1 MDRPKVHQ
9 LRVHF
14 SRVAGFPILGD
25 VAYTKGTEDRGAVG
39 SRMCLHVKEL
49 VIPLIGGQVF
59 TFTAKDPFCSPKV
72 VNGRYLCSIDG
83 YSGVTN
89 VTNGC
94 FMKLCLDGISDSID
108 CVSL

>member
-1 MDRPKVHQ
+1 M
-9 LRVHF
+9 
-14 SRVAGFPILGD
+14 
-25 VAYTKGTEDRGAVG
+25 AYTKGTEDRGAVG
-39 SRMCLHVKEL
+39 SRMCLHAKEL

-89 VTNGC
+89 VTSGC